1 MFSLQAGRVAGLP
14 ELNEESGASGELM
27 KKVSLFG
34 LILGGLLGVFAGLM
48 SGSWFFW
55 LAMGLVIGVIFGSAQ
70 ARRRFQR
77 PTNIAQESS
86 FVRSMQSK

>member
-1 MFSLQAGRVAGLP
+1 
-14 ELNEESGASGELM
+14 M

-55 LAMGLVIGVIFGSAQ
+55 LAMGLVIGVIVGSAQ
-70 ARRRFQR
+70 ARRGQFQR
-77 PTNIAQESS
+77 AN
-86 FVRSMQSK
+86 VRHGVKS